1 MSPNPDTLAHLL
13 ALVPETFHLGGIRV
27 AWVQRCTRDVVQAS
41 SFSFHVND
49 CTPESQVND
58 AQGVASLPACV
69 FQTTTSAVG
78 TFRTWRDVQLE
89 SVMRSKADIGSIAA
103 CTKEVKLDLGAHFA
117 ASGMVPAAIVKD
129 SGSD

>member
-13 ALVPETFHLGGIRV
+13 ALVPATFHLGGIRV

-58 AQGVASLPACV
+58 AQGVASSPLVFFKRPLPLLAL
-69 FQTTTSAVG
+69 FGLS
-78 TFRTWRDVQLE
+78 
-89 SVMRSKADIGSIAA
+89 SMS
-103 CTKEVKLDLGAHFA
+103 DL
-117 ASGMVPAAIVKD
+117 SP
-129 SGSD
+129 

>member
-13 ALVPETFHLGGIRV
+13 ALVPATFHLGGIRV
-27 AWVQRCTRDVVQAS
+27 AWVHRCTRDVVQPS

-78 TFRTWRDVQLE
+78 TNRTWCDVRLE
-89 SVMRSKADIGSIAA
+89 SAFGGKA
-103 CTKEVKLDLGAHFA
+103 EVWLKGRQ
-117 ASGMVPAAIVKD
+117 VRW
-129 SGSD
+129 